1 MTPTFPPNS
10 ILMVDD
16 NPDDFYSVR
25 RGLQKAGISNP
36 LLGCEDGT
44 QAMAW
49 LSAEGQGLPM
59 LVLMD
64 INMPGVKGTEVLVW
78 MRSRKPTENLPV
90 IMLTSSDD
98 DRDVL
103 TAFNSDANGYLHK
116 PLDFDKF
123 IAALQRVR
131 SHRLELVLSPR
142 DAG

>member
-1 MTPTFPPNS
+1 MTPSFAPTS

-25 RGLQKAGISNP
+25 RCLQKAGLSNP

-49 LSAEGQGLPM
+49 LSAEGQGKPM

-64 INMPGVKGTEVLVW
+64 INMPGVKGTEVLAW
-78 MRSRKPTENLPV
+78 MRGRADTARLPV

-103 TAFNSDANGYLHK
+103 AAFNGEANGYLHK
-116 PLDFDKF
+116 PLDFDKL

-142 DAG
+142 EPG